1 MNNTVGDIRY
11 LRRENID
18 PDRWD
23 ACIHLAKNG
32 LIYARTYYL
41 DTMAAHWHG
50 LVLGDY
56 EAVMPLT
63 WNRKFGFSY
72 LYQPAFTAQLG
83 IFYRSDAARADDNL
97 FITQAKKYF
106 RFCEIHLNYA
116 NAVQDGRQLTNYVID
131 LEKSYEQIREG
142 YKKRLLENLREAGSF
157 SLEYLTGT
165 DFSEVVHLF
174 KNQYGHR
181 LPHVRQSDYHH
192 FEKLCG
198 ELQKR
203 NMIFIR
209 QVRDNSGVLLNNS
222 IFFRDDHRL
231 YNIMSVSLPDG
242 REKRAHFYLLDQLIA
257 EFAANKILLDLEG
270 SDVPG
275 IAEFY
280 RKFGSFNQSYPFL
293 RYNNLPF
300 PFRFF
305 K

>member
-1 MNNTVGDIRY
+1 MNNAAEIKY
-11 LRRENID
+11 LQREDID
-18 PDRWD
+18 PGRWD
-23 ACIHLAKNG
+23 DCVQCAENG
-32 LIYARTYYL
+32 LLYARSFYL
-41 DTMAAHWHG
+41 DTMAAHWNG
-50 LVLGDY
+50 LILGDY

-83 IFYRSDAARADDNL
+83 IFYKNGPARADDNL
-97 FITQAKKYF
+97 FIGQAKKYF

-116 NAVQDGRQLTNYVID
+116 NTIPDGRPQANYVID
-131 LEKSYEQIREG
+131 LEKSYEQIRQG

-157 SLEYLTGT
+157 SLEYLSGT
-165 DFSEVVHLF
+165 DFGEVVHLF
-174 KNQYGHR
+174 KNQYGQR
-181 LPHVRQSDYHH
+181 LPQIRQSDYHH
-192 FEKLCG
+192 FERLCG
-198 ELQKR
+198 ELQNR

-209 QVRDNSGVLLNNS
+209 KVRDNKGVLLSTS
-222 IFFRDDHRL
+222 IFFRDEHRI

-242 REKRAHFYLLDQLIA
+242 REKRAHFYLLDQLIS

-300 PFRFF
+300 PIRLF

>member
-1 MNNTVGDIRY
+1 VNNTAADIRF
-11 LRRENID
+11 LQREDID
-18 PDRWD
+18 PERWD
-23 ACIHLAKNG
+23 ACIHHAVNG
-32 LIYARTYYL
+32 LIYARSYYL
-41 DTMAAHWHG
+41 DTMSAHWNG
-50 LVLGDY
+50 LILGDY

-83 IFYRSDAARADDNL
+83 IFYRNDPVGADDNL
-97 FITQAKKYF
+97 FIAQAKKYF

-116 NAVQDGRQLTNYVID
+116 NTIPDSRPQANYVID
-131 LEKSYEQIREG
+131 LEKPYEQIRQG
-142 YKKRLLENLREAGSF
+142 YKKRLLENLQEAGSF

-165 DFSEVVHLF
+165 DFGEVVHLF

-181 LPHVRQSDYHH
+181 LPHIRQSDYLH
-192 FEKLCG
+192 FERLCG
-198 ELQKR
+198 ELQNR

-209 QVRDNSGVLLNNS
+209 QVRNNTGVLLNNS
-222 IFFRDDHRL
+222 IFFRDEHRI
-231 YNIMSVSLPDG
+231 YNIMSVSLPEG

-257 EFAANKILLDLEG
+257 EFAAKKILLDLEG

-280 RKFGSFNQSYPFL
+280 RKFGSSNQPYPFL
-293 RYNNLPF
+293 KYNNLPF
-300 PFRFF
+300 PFRLF